1 MFHQWSPSRRLS
13 VLGCRK
19 CDWRFRGCSP
29 RTASWP
35 GPQLSIRPVS
45 CEPSKLYAPFV
56 DRCLQKGRMILFPA
70 ERTLNQP
77 QASAIARDQNSLR
90 RNTRAWEWGCALF
103 CLMATAGCAGL
114 GSPSTS
120 PTLSGID
127 QLSASPGS
135 VDFGSVG
142 VGVSSKQTV
151 IFSNTG
157 TGSLTISQAAV
168 SGAGFTMTGQTFP
181 LTLSAGQTSSINVQF
196 APTVSGGAT
205 GSVSVVS
212 NAANS
217 PTTIALSGT
226 GVQLTAH
233 SAALSWTASTSV
245 VTGYNVYRGT
255 VTGGPYTLLNA
266 SFVILTDYS
275 DNTVLSGQT
284 YFYVVTAVDA
294 NNVES
299 AYSNEVSAVIPF
311 P

>member
-1 MFHQWSPSRRLS
+1 M
-13 VLGCRK
+13 
-19 CDWRFRGCSP
+19 
-29 RTASWP
+29 
-35 GPQLSIRPVS
+35 
-45 CEPSKLYAPFV
+45 
-56 DRCLQKGRMILFPA
+56 
-70 ERTLNQP
+70 
-77 QASAIARDQNSLR
+77 
-90 RNTRAWEWGCALF
+90 
-103 CLMATAGCAGL
+103 
-114 GSPSTS
+114 
-120 PTLSGID
+120 
-127 QLSASPGS
+127 
-135 VDFGSVG
+135 
-142 VGVSSKQTV
+142 
-151 IFSNTG
+151 G

-181 LTLSAGQTSSINVQF
+181 LTLSAGQTSSINVRF

>member
-1 MFHQWSPSRRLS
+1 M
-13 VLGCRK
+13 
-19 CDWRFRGCSP
+19 
-29 RTASWP
+29 
-35 GPQLSIRPVS
+35 
-45 CEPSKLYAPFV
+45 
-56 DRCLQKGRMILFPA
+56 
-70 ERTLNQP
+70 
-77 QASAIARDQNSLR
+77 
-90 RNTRAWEWGCALF
+90 
-103 CLMATAGCAGL
+103 AGCAGL
-114 GSPSTS
+114 GSQSPPS
-120 PTLSGID
+120 LAGIA

-135 VDFGSVG
+135 VNFGSVG
-142 VGVSSKQTV
+142 VGVTSKQVV
-151 IFSNTG
+151 IFSNAG
-157 TGSLTISQAAV
+157 SGSLTISQAAV
-168 SGAGFTMTGQTFP
+168 SGVGFTMTGQTFP
-181 LTLSAGQTSSINVQF
+181 ITLSAGQTSSINVQF
-196 APTVSGGAT
+196 APTVSGSTT

-212 NAANS
+212 NATNT

-226 GVQLTAH
+226 GVQPTAH

-266 SFVILTDYS
+266 PLVILTGYS